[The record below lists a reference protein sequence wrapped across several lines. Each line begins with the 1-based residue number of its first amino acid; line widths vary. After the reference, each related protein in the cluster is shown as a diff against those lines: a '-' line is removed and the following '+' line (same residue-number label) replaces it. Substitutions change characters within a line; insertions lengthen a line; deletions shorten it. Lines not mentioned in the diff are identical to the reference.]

1 MVKTQTDVPR
11 LINRYADAL
20 EKQIKV
26 DKVILIGPYAKGE
39 PDEWSDIEVIVIS
52 KDFVDMLQTDR
63 LDLLA
68 TQIVGI
74 NNWLVPHGGY
84 TPDEYEHPEKTL
96 HLGWVKSIGKVLY
109 ESN

>member
-11 LINRYADAL
+11 LINKYADAL

-39 PDEWSDIEVIVIS
+39 PGEWSDIEVIVIS
-52 KDFVDMLQTDR
+52 EDFAGMSHIKR
-63 LDLLA
+63 LELL
-68 TQIVGI
+68 TRKTVGLD
-74 NNWLVPHGGY
+74 NWLVPYGGY